1 LAFTEQG
8 SSSMKYNNNF
18 PTCHTGLGYRAA
30 MHNRPVFFMASREC
44 WLFSFLQEGGK
55 QYEVPT

>member
-1 LAFTEQG
+1 
-8 SSSMKYNNNF
+8 MKYNNNF

-55 QYEVPT
+55 QYEVPTQV